1 MSILEELKTILPEQ
15 RIKSRLI
22 DRHSYARDASFYRL
36 IPEVVV
42 QPVNE
47 KEIVDLF
54 ESSQRILCY
63 R

>member
-1 MSILEELKTILPEQ
+1 MSILEDLKAVLPEE
-15 RIKSRLI
+15 RIKGRLI

-47 KEIVDLF
+47 QEIIDRQMEAGLQPF
-54 ESSQRILCY
+54 
-63 R
+63 